1 MFIQTKALW
10 RLCEPEGG
18 PFDAPPVLLATGFAS
33 TAIGAARASPGA
45 GCHPRDFWRMS
56 ARLSCLER
64 RGHARSWPVVYWLG
78 LGLGFGFGFGFGFGL
93 GLGLGLGLTLILTC
107 LCSIEST
114 NSSRV
119 TLPSRS
125 ASSCRHT
132 CSKSSSGTSKG
143 HASRNETRSSSC
155 VRLPG

>member
-33 TAIGAARASPGA
+33 TAIGAACASPGA

-64 RGHARSWPVVYWLG
+64 RGHARSWPVVYL
-78 LGLGFGFGFGFGFGL
+78 
-93 GLGLGLGLTLILTC
+93 
-107 LCSIEST
+107 
-114 NSSRV
+114 
-119 TLPSRS
+119 
-125 ASSCRHT
+125 
-132 CSKSSSGTSKG
+132 
-143 HASRNETRSSSC
+143 
-155 VRLPG
+155 

>member
-78 LGLGFGFGFGFGFGL
+78 LGLGFGFGFGFGL

>member
-18 PFDAPPVLLATGFAS
+18 PFDAPPVLLATGFAC
-33 TAIGAARASPGA
+33 TAIGAACASPGA

-78 LGLGFGFGFGFGFGL
+78 LGLGFGFGFGFGL